1 MCSHRKGE
9 FTKFYTTQNHPRFGI
24 LRDMRISNLPST
36 RTNAQTPRIVV
47 VQEKQGT
54 GCLPVI
60 IGVVLILLA
69 IILLYVIFVIG
80 GCSLALSRYA
90 QEERD
95 KAAQSSAPTATPTAA
110 PTSKPQTVDLYAFQ
124 ESKDAMTDAARYL
137 FVWKSEKSRG
147 RFSLADESLVLRFSP
162 TQVARSTHK
171 MKYDIECIIHADF
184 SYVGRDKTTATVRFD
199 DKPAR
204 AWKCSPSTTGEGLF
218 IDDARGFLSE
228 IAYARRCRVRFDD
241 FGGQQHDLDFNLGFF
256 SLQNFREKIVDC
268 VLKSNPPNVKIV
280 D

>member
-1 MCSHRKGE
+1 MKIKVPPHNSAPQGQTIIIKEQREGCFLQTLNLGCAIFALIVVLLLAALAWAFIIANRARENQSRAPAPRAAK
-9 FTKFYTTQNHPRFGI
+9 TTQ
-24 LRDMRISNLPST
+24 T
-36 RTNAQTPRIVV
+36 A
-47 VQEKQGT
+47 
-54 GCLPVI
+54 
-60 IGVVLILLA
+60 
-69 IILLYVIFVIG
+69 
-80 GCSLALSRYA
+80 
-90 QEERD
+90 
-95 KAAQSSAPTATPTAA
+95 ATPSAQ
-110 PTSKPQTVDLYAFQ
+110 KPQPKTTDLYFFQ
-124 ESKDAMTDAARYL
+124 ESKDAMTDAARYI
-137 FVWKSEKSRG
+137 FAWKSEKSREP
-147 RFSLADESLVLRFSP
+147 FSLIDEAIVLRFSP
-162 TQVARSTHK
+162 TQVERSTHK
-171 MKYDIECIIHADF
+171 MKYEIECIIHADF

>member
-1 MCSHRKGE
+1 MKIKVPPHNSAPQGQTIIIKEQREGCFLQTLNLGCAIFVLIVVLLLAALAWAIMTASRARENQSRAPAHRAAK
-9 FTKFYTTQNHPRFGI
+9 TTQ
-24 LRDMRISNLPST
+24 T
-36 RTNAQTPRIVV
+36 
-47 VQEKQGT
+47 
-54 GCLPVI
+54 
-60 IGVVLILLA
+60 
-69 IILLYVIFVIG
+69 
-80 GCSLALSRYA
+80 
-90 QEERD
+90 
-95 KAAQSSAPTATPTAA
+95 TAA
-110 PTSKPQTVDLYAFQ
+110 PSAKKPQPKTTDLYFFQ
-124 ESKDAMTDAARYL
+124 ESKDAMTDAARYI
-137 FVWKSEKSRG
+137 FAWKSEKSREP
-147 RFSLADESLVLRFSP
+147 FSLIDEAIVLRFSP
-162 TQVARSTHK
+162 TQVERSTHK
-171 MKYDIECIIHADF
+171 MKYEIECIIHADF

-199 DKPAR
+199 DRPAR

>member
-1 MCSHRKGE
+1 MKIKVPPH
-9 FTKFYTTQNHPRFGI
+9 
-24 LRDMRISNLPST
+24 
-36 RTNAQTPRIVV
+36 
-47 VQEKQGT
+47 
-54 GCLPVI
+54 
-60 IGVVLILLA
+60 
-69 IILLYVIFVIG
+69 
-80 GCSLALSRYA
+80 
-90 QEERD
+90 
-95 KAAQSSAPTATPTAA
+95 SSAPQGQTIIIKERREGCFLQTLNLGCAIVIGIVLLVVGVLFFTVVRPAFTKARAEAQRAVSSSGKGLQPAAAPTAA
-110 PTSKPQTVDLYAFQ
+110 PTAQKPKPKTTDLYFFQ
-124 ESKDAMTDAARYL
+124 ESKDAMTDAARYI
-137 FVWKSEKSRG
+137 FAWKSEKSLQP
-147 RFSLADESLVLRFSP
+147 FSLIDESIILRFSP
-162 TQVARSTHK
+162 TQVSRSSHK
-171 MKYDIECIIHADF
+171 MKYEIECIIHADF

-241 FGGQQHDLDFNLGFF
+241 FGGKQHDLDFNLGFF

>member
-1 MCSHRKGE
+1 MKIKVPPRRGYVQQPQTIIVKERGE
-9 FTKFYTTQNHPRFGI
+9 GCF
-24 LRDMRISNLPST
+24 L
-36 RTNAQTPRIVV
+36 QTLNI
-47 VQEKQGT
+47 
-54 GCLPVI
+54 GC
-60 IGVVLILLA
+60 A
-69 IILLYVIFVIG
+69 IVIG
-80 GCSLALSRYA
+80 IVLLVVGVLFFAVVRPGYVKARAEA
-90 QEERD
+90 QR
-95 KAAQSSAPTATPTAA
+95 AASSSGKGLQPAAAPSAPAPTAA
-110 PTSKPQTVDLYAFQ
+110 PSAQKPQPKTTDLYFFQ
-124 ESKDAMTDAARYL
+124 ESKDAMTDAARYI
-137 FVWKSEKSRG
+137 FAWKSEKSLQP
-147 RFSLADESLVLRFSP
+147 FSLIDESIILRFSP
-162 TQVARSTHK
+162 TQVARSSHK
-171 MKYDIECIIHADF
+171 MKYEIECIIHADF

-241 FGGQQHDLDFNLGFF
+241 FGGKQHDLDFNLGFF

>member
-1 MCSHRKGE
+1 MK
-9 FTKFYTTQNHPRFGI
+9 
-24 LRDMRISNLPST
+24 ISNLPST
-36 RTNAQTPRIVV
+36 RTSAQTPRIVV
-47 VQEKQGT
+47 VQEKQGA

-90 QEERD
+90 KDERG
-95 KAAQSSAPTATPTAA
+95 KAAQSPTPTTA
-110 PTSKPQTVDLYAFQ
+110 PTSKPSTVDLYTFR
-124 ESKDAMTDAARYL
+124 ESKDAMTDAARYI
-137 FVWKSEKSRG
+137 FAWKSEKSLQP
-147 RFSLADESLVLRFSP
+147 FSLIDESIILRFSP
-162 TQVARSTHK
+162 TQVSRSSHK
-171 MKYDIECIIHADF
+171 MKYEIECIIHADF

-204 AWKCSPSTTGEGLF
+204 SWKCTPSTTGEGLF

-241 FGGQQHDLDFNLGFF
+241 FGGKQHDLDFNLGFF

>member
-1 MCSHRKGE
+1 MKIKVPPHNSAPQGQTIIIKEQREGCFLQTLNLGCAIVIGIVLLVVGVLFFAVVRPA
-9 FTKFYTTQNHPRFGI
+9 FTKARAE
-24 LRDMRISNLPST
+24 
-36 RTNAQTPRIVV
+36 AQR
-47 VQEKQGT
+47 
-54 GCLPVI
+54 
-60 IGVVLILLA
+60 
-69 IILLYVIFVIG
+69 
-80 GCSLALSRYA
+80 
-90 QEERD
+90 
-95 KAAQSSAPTATPTAA
+95 AASSSGKGLQPAAA
-110 PTSKPQTVDLYAFQ
+110 PSAQKPQPKTTDLYFFQ
-124 ESKDAMTDAARYL
+124 ESKDAMTDAARYI
-137 FVWKSEKSRG
+137 FAWKSEKSREP
-147 RFSLADESLVLRFSP
+147 FSLIDEAIVLRFSP
-162 TQVARSTHK
+162 TQVERSTHK
-171 MKYDIECIIHADF
+171 MKYEIECIIHADF

-204 AWKCSPSTTGEGLF
+204 SWKCSPSTTGEGLF

>member
-1 MCSHRKGE
+1 MKV
-9 FTKFYTTQNHPRFGI
+9 
-24 LRDMRISNLPST
+24 MRLPST
-36 RTNAQTPRIVV
+36 RPINTPPKIVV
-47 VQEKQGT
+47 VQEKKT
-54 GCLPVI
+54 GCLPFI
-60 IGVVLILLA
+60 IGFVLLLVAAIL
-69 IILLYVIFVIG
+69 IYVILFIG
-80 GCSLALSRYA
+80 GCHAALMDMSKRERQA
-90 QEERD
+90 QG
-95 KAAQSSAPTATPTAA
+95 SSNAPAPSASALTTAS
-110 PTSKPQTVDLYAFQ
+110 TSKPPSVDLYTFH
-124 ESKDAMTDAARYL
+124 ESKDAMTDAVRYL
-137 FVWKSEKSRG
+137 FVWKSEKSLG
-147 RFSLADESLVLRFSP
+147 RFSLIDEAIVLRFSP
-162 TQVARSTHK
+162 TQVERSTHK
-171 MKYDIECIIHADF
+171 MKYEIECIIHADF

>member
-1 MCSHRKGE
+1 MKIKVPPHNSAPQGQTIIIKEQREGCFLQTLNLGCAIFALIVVLLLAALAWAFIIANRARENQSRAPAPRTAK
-9 FTKFYTTQNHPRFGI
+9 TTQAAT
-24 LRDMRISNLPST
+24 DPS
-36 RTNAQTPRIVV
+36 A
-47 VQEKQGT
+47 K
-54 GCLPVI
+54 
-60 IGVVLILLA
+60 
-69 IILLYVIFVIG
+69 
-80 GCSLALSRYA
+80 
-90 QEERD
+90 
-95 KAAQSSAPTATPTAA
+95 
-110 PTSKPQTVDLYAFQ
+110 KPQPKTTDLYFFH
-124 ESKDAMTDAARYL
+124 ESKDAMTDAARYI
-137 FVWKSEKSRG
+137 FAWKSEKSREP
-147 RFSLADESLVLRFSP
+147 FSLIDEAIVLRFSP
-162 TQVARSTHK
+162 TQVERSTHK
-171 MKYDIECIIHADF
+171 MKYEIECIIHADF

>member
-1 MCSHRKGE
+1 MQ
-9 FTKFYTTQNHPRFGI
+9 T
-24 LRDMRISNLPST
+24 LNL
-36 RTNAQTPRIVV
+36 
-47 VQEKQGT
+47 
-54 GCLPVI
+54 GC
-60 IGVVLILLA
+60 A
-69 IILLYVIFVIG
+69 IVIG
-80 GCSLALSRYA
+80 IVLLVVGVLFFAVVRPALTKARAEA
-90 QEERD
+90 QR
-95 KAAQSSAPTATPTAA
+95 AASSSGKGLQPAAA
-110 PTSKPQTVDLYAFQ
+110 PTSKPPSVDLYTFH
-124 ESKDAMTDAARYL
+124 ESKDAMTDAVRYL

-147 RFSLADESLVLRFSP
+147 RFSLIDEAIVLRFSP
-162 TQVARSTHK
+162 TQVERSTHK
-171 MKYDIECIIHADF
+171 MKYEIECIIHADF

-199 DKPAR
+199 DKPAH